1 MFTTGTFT
9 GASALAWAL
18 ALPSDGQVI
27 SMDVSHEELNRIGR
41 SIIDSAPEIRNKIDF
56 RLGSAVDTLGM
67 FEQCT
72 RKLIIFKNVLV
83 DL

>member
-27 SMDVSHEELNRIGR
+27 SMDVSHEELNRIGLP
-41 SIIDSAPEIRNKIDF
+41 IIDSAPEIRKKIDF

-67 FEQCT
+67 FGQFIG
-72 RKLIIFKNVLV
+72 KLIISYHVSV